1 VPCRRVPSAQQQRGP
16 CTMRLSSV
24 RLSRR
29 DRRSERRLEQ
39 DERSFPTSLQCATCL
54 LRRLC
59 GGVARE
65 SGGLSCLEDCC
76 GRKADCNRVCPVRE
90 RTYYEALEEIG
101 GFEFD
106 GVIERTVRIP
116 QLPRVAFLI
125 KNGASRRAK
134 LVAPAVAVRLFDVID
149 PAAGRLRYP
158 DRTALADAMRIDETV
173 PLVLSGVD
181 EDQPLEDWWE
191 LEPQRQAQLL
201 KELRLQI
208 RPELVTTPNY
218 SLFTTVPRFSD
229 LHSIRRIE
237 LVWRDMARAELPTAL
252 HVNART
258 ARDYERW
265 TEFVLAQPG
274 IEFIA
279 VEWAT
284 IARSKRTPFH
294 IEHLARLA
302 TTAQKSG
309 RQLGLVSR
317 GTSGMVPLTSHFSR
331 YLVVDADP
339 FMKAVKRQAI
349 VGERECGRSKPVPR
363 PTAPGSTIDEL
374 LAANV
379 RIRYFELTERIE
391 MARSAPTPV
400 SL

>member
-1 VPCRRVPSAQQQRGP
+1 M
-16 CTMRLSSV
+16 TSV

-29 DRRSERRLEQ
+29 DRRIERRLEQ

-76 GRKADCNRVCPVRE
+76 GGKADCNRVCPVRA
-90 RTYYEALEEIG
+90 RSYYEALEEIG
-101 GFEFD
+101 GFAFD
-106 GVIERTVRIP
+106 RVVEQTVCVP
-116 QLPRVAFLI
+116 PLPPVAFLI
-125 KNGASRRAK
+125 KNGASRRVR
-134 LVAPAVAVRLFDVID
+134 LVAPAVAVPLFTVID
-149 PAAGRLRYP
+149 PTVGRLRYP
-158 DRTALADAMRIDETV
+158 DRTSLADAMHIDETV
-173 PLVLSGVD
+173 PLILSGVD
-181 EDQPLEDWWE
+181 EDQPLENWWE
-191 LEPQRQAQLL
+191 LDPQRQAQLL
-201 KELRLQI
+201 KELRLRI

-237 LVWRDMARAELPTAL
+237 LVWRDMARAGLPTAL

-284 IARSKRTPFH
+284 ISRSRRNFH

-302 TTAQKSG
+302 MAARGVG
-309 RQLGLVSR
+309 RKLGLVSR
-317 GTSGMVPLTSHFSR
+317 GTSGIEPLASHFSR
-331 YLVVDADP
+331 YVVVDADP
-339 FMKAVKRQAI
+339 FMKAVKRRAI
-349 VGERECGRSKPVPR
+349 PGEREIGHPNPMSRS
-363 PTAPGSTIDEL
+363 TAPEAIVDEL
-374 LAANV
+374 LANNLRV
-379 RIRYFELTERIE
+379 RNSKLTRRIE
-391 MARSAPTPV
+391 MARSAPRPAT
-400 SL
+400 L